1 MHYLRDDAMTALIFG
16 FFASMWFGWAQAAP
30 NGSARELAE
39 RPPPAWRRWLTIAA
53 VVSLAVGAAGGY
65 LAWRHWGDGSA
76 LSEPG
81 AMRRYGITVGIEFA
95 LAGVGAAILGVRK
108 HPELIAPWICL
119 VVGVHFAP
127 LAPILKNPM
136 LYALAALM
144 SVVAL
149 VAVPLARR
157 RDLAPSAVTGVGAGV
172 SLLVFAIISLISVL

>member
-1 MHYLRDDAMTALIFG
+1 MQYLRDDAMTALIFG
-16 FFASMWFGWAQAAP
+16 FFASMWFGWAQ
-30 NGSARELAE
+30 EK
-39 RPPPAWRRWLTIAA
+39 PPPSWRRWLALSAIL
-53 VVSLAVGAAGGY
+53 SLVVGAAGSY

-81 AMRRYGITVGIEFA
+81 AMRRYGITVGVEFA
-95 LAGVGAAILGVRK
+95 LAGIGAAILGMRK
-108 HPELIAPWICL
+108 RQDLIAPWICL

-144 SVVAL
+144 TVVAL

-157 RDLAPSAVTGVGAGV
+157 RDLAPSAITGVGAGAA
-172 SLLVFAIISLISVL
+172 LLVFAVVSVISVL

>member
-1 MHYLRDDAMTALIFG
+1 MQYLRDDAMTALIFG
-16 FFASMWFGWAQAAP
+16 FFASMWFGWAQ
-30 NGSARELAE
+30 EK
-39 RPPPAWRRWLTIAA
+39 PPPAWRRWLSIAA
-53 VVSLAVGAAGGY
+53 IVSLLVGAVGGY
-65 LAWRHWGDGSA
+65 LAWKHWGDGSA

-81 AMRRYGITVGIEFA
+81 AMRRYGITVGVEFA

-108 HPELIAPWICL
+108 RQDLIAPWICL

-144 SVVAL
+144 TVVAL

-157 RDLAPSAVTGVGAGV
+157 RDLVPSAITGVGAGAALLIFAVV
-172 SLLVFAIISLISVL
+172 SVISVL

>member
-1 MHYLRDDAMTALIFG
+1 MQYLRDDAMTALIFG
-16 FFASMWFGWAQAAP
+16 FFASMWFGWAQAEP
-30 NGSARELAE
+30 DGSARKLAE
-39 RPPPAWRRWLTIAA
+39 RPPQSWRRWLTLAA
-53 VVSLAVGAAGGY
+53 LLSLMVGAAGGF

-95 LAGVGAAILGVRK
+95 LAGIGAAILGVRK
-108 HPELIAPWICL
+108 RQNLIAPWICL

-127 LAPILKNPM
+127 LAPILKNPL

-144 SVVAL
+144 TVVAL

-157 RDLAPSAVTGVGAGV
+157 RDLAPSAITGVGAGA
-172 SLLVFAIISLISVL
+172 SLLFFAIISLVSVL